1 LTTSVDASL
10 ERIAQRYVR
19 QFPDLQGLA
28 RQAAG
33 HVLRRRL
40 GYWLDP
46 DRVYWHEFES
56 AATSTLSYT
65 GWCHSQPPRRSL
77 TLTEL
82 VIQRFSPAQQTYADE
97 LSVYGGF
104 YRVDASHT
112 FYDERN
118 ELRLAPQVVLEMFW
132 RLDFAGKYTTLL
144 ETFRTERGDDFCMLA
159 RARFLAAAA
168 CAPLAENERDQ
179 LLDATLASAQ
189 VPLTLE
195 ALQRSRRSGP
205 SSGWGVLTLAGVAA
219 RSLFLLTLKTG
230 RYCLYLADERGS
242 MVVLE
247 NPRAL
252 QVWLQGQVGS
262 EQGRERMMLHF
273 TGGDVLAQAL
283 RPQLNKYFKML
294 ALNADHIRIGS
305 HAISGDLFVHLRD
318 QVMGELVSNAHERL
332 TSNAQLRKAAWLSGL
347 QSAAVIIAPMAPLGW
362 PMALTSLGIGV
373 GSLALHLDRAI
384 NGKAAWRAAAWWA
397 VVLDVLF
404 VLLDAALIRTGELFA
419 QSRIP
424 QRVAA
429 QAATMGDPQWGR
441 YMCPAADELLAFSD
455 RALARQESLLVTVPL
470 ADEHTVGAAG
480 EYLDAFSE
488 PLAVYRD
495 ELGYGSPAI
504 AEYSHSPARY
514 SNLWRGLALEDGLTV
529 CIARSHRLAEA
540 LDQIG
545 VHNQVRMYR
554 ATSSIRST
562 GSLAFREGRLGV
574 GDVLISTDFCSFTEN
589 PYALWEVFN
598 SPLSQAQASGREV
611 FDESAVVYVLEPG
624 EAMQVTPV
632 APFSSRPDEAE
643 SLMMPGRYL
652 QIEQVTAVQGEGY
665 RFMEVRLKA
674 LSGPPGSGVVHDMR
688 TGEPFDRAALAQ
700 HLGGAGDDSLM
711 RRFFP
716 LPT

>member
-1 LTTSVDASL
+1 MTTSVDISL

-19 QFPDLQGLA
+19 QFPDLHGLA

-33 HVLRRRL
+33 HVLRGHL

-46 DRVYWHEFES
+46 DSVYWHEFES

-65 GWCHSQPPRRSL
+65 GWCHSQPPHRSM

-104 YRVDASHT
+104 YRVDASQSS
-112 FYDERN
+112 YDERN
-118 ELRLAPQVVLEMFW
+118 ELRLAPQAVLEMFW

-144 ETFRTERGDDFCMLA
+144 KTFRTERGDDFCLLA
-159 RARFLAAAA
+159 RARFLAATAS
-168 CAPLAENERDQ
+168 APLAESERAQ
-179 LLDATLASAQ
+179 VLDATLASTQ

-195 ALQRSRRSGP
+195 ALQRSRHSVP
-205 SSGWGVLTLAGVAA
+205 PSGWGVLTIAGVAA

-242 MVVLE
+242 VVVLE
-247 NPRAL
+247 NLQAL
-252 QVWLQGQVGS
+252 QAWLQDQVGS
-262 EQGRERMMLHF
+262 KQGCERMMLHF
-273 TGGDVLAQAL
+273 VGGDVLAQAL
-283 RPQLNKYFKML
+283 RPRLNKYFKSLVM
-294 ALNADHIRIGS
+294 NADRIRIGS
-305 HAISGDLFVHLRD
+305 HAIPGDLFEHLRD
-318 QVMGELVSNAHERL
+318 LVMDELVSNAHERL
-332 TSNAQLRKAAWLSGL
+332 TSNAELRKAAWLSGL

-362 PMALTSLGIGV
+362 PMALTSLGVGV
-373 GSLALHLDRAI
+373 GTLALHLDRAI
-384 NGKAAWRAAAWWA
+384 NGKSAWRAAAWWA

-404 VLLDAALIRTGELFA
+404 VLLDAALIRTGELFS
-419 QSRIP
+419 QSRVP

-429 QAATMGDPQWGR
+429 QAVTVGDPEWGR
-441 YMCPAADELLAFSD
+441 YMRPAVDDLLAFSD
-455 RALARQESLLVTVPL
+455 RALARQESLLVAVPL
-470 ADEHTVGAAG
+470 ADEQAVGAAG

-514 SNLWRGLALEDGLTV
+514 SNLWRGLALEDGLAV

-545 VHNQVRMYR
+545 VHNPLRMYR
-554 ATSSIRST
+554 ATSSIRGT

-574 GDVLISTDFCSFTEN
+574 GDVLVSTEFCSFTDN
-589 PYALWEVFN
+589 PYALWEFFN
-598 SPLSQAQASGREV
+598 NPQAQVSGREV
-611 FDESAVVYVLEPG
+611 FDDSAVVYVLEPG

-632 APFSSRPDEAE
+632 APFSTRPDEAE

-652 QIEQVTAVQGEGY
+652 QVEQVTAVQGERY

-674 LSGPPGSGVVHDMR
+674 LSGSPDSGGVHDMR

-700 HLGGAGDDSLM
+700 QLGGAGDDSLM